1 MHRAQWLSTLTR
13 HRDVGLAL
21 ALTALGEAELFG
33 HEKYHHRPV
42 WPGPVWVNAVLI
54 VALTLPFAWR
64 RTRPLTTVAAVVAV
78 TIGSTIALGA
88 SEAATTFVVLIVVV
102 FSGTAY
108 SRHVIA
114 VVALGVACAA
124 VHGLDDRAAEGLTDL
139 TWTYGL
145 VAISALLGRAV
156 WLRQHRI
163 GTLEQDAELTA
174 EQHTREIA
182 EATAA
187 ERASIARELHD
198 IVSHAVSVIVIQ
210 SQAGARALPHSPD
223 VVQTA
228 LAAIEA
234 SARTAMDELR
244 QLLQL
249 LTPDDTRPATTPM
262 ASLRQLDELV
272 DQCRGAGLDVDVDGE
287 APYLDPVA
295 DLAAYR
301 IVQEALTNTMRHAPG
316 ARARISLRATGGMLE
331 IVASDSGSASGD
343 PRDSNGNGRVNGKV
357 SGAERG
363 LIGMRERLALAG
375 GQLTEAARHRDGY
388 RLRALVPIREPRAD
402 TVAVDA

>member
-1 MHRAQWLSTLTR
+1 
-13 HRDVGLAL
+13 
-21 ALTALGEAELFG
+21 
-33 HEKYHHRPV
+33 
-42 WPGPVWVNAVLI
+42 
-54 VALTLPFAWR
+54 
-64 RTRPLTTVAAVVAV
+64 
-78 TIGSTIALGA
+78 
-88 SEAATTFVVLIVVV
+88 
-102 FSGTAY
+102 
-108 SRHVIA
+108 
-114 VVALGVACAA
+114 
-124 VHGLDDRAAEGLTDL
+124 
-139 TWTYGL
+139 L

-249 LTPDDTRPATTPM
+249 LTPDDTRPATAPM

-343 PRDSNGNGRVNGKV
+343 PGDSNGNV
-357 SGAERG
+357 SGAGRG
-363 LIGMRERLALAG
+363 LIGMRERLAVAG
-375 GQLTEAARHRDGY
+375 GQLTEAALHRDGY